1 MATNIPNIES
11 LELQFKRGNELQMM
25 AAGLLNDVTA
35 QLVERIKHA
44 LETNDVMHL
53 HETDKF
59 MTEVM
64 WDCGDCWD
72 VEPEGVINLMRF
84 YPQEF
89 TEEQVAVAVSLLVLA
104 AAALKA
110 PVAS

>member
-1 MATNIPNIES
+1 MTTNIPNLES
-11 LELQFKRGNELQMM
+11 LEMQFKRGNELEMM

-35 QLVERIKHA
+35 QLIERINHA
-44 LETNDVMHL
+44 LETNDAAHL

-72 VEPEGVINLMRF
+72 VEPEGVISLMRF
-84 YPQEF
+84 YPKDF

-110 PVAS
+110 PVVA